1 MSFLCPTS
9 VLDIVVQGKRRKSRK
24 IGKFPRAGLQDIL
37 TSISLLW
44 DTLPNDEQVDEK
56 SLTLYTCPTAL
67 EFGASSE
74 LRKQKKKF
82 MRVEGAH
89 GTKVK
94 GPGLGDT
101 DTGVLVY
108 VREPH
113 LRTTDDLSRA
123 EHDFFFFFFYFPVPR
138 GRRRRSLHRFI
149 RVGLGVNA

>member
-74 LRKQKKKF
+74 LRKQKKKSSC
-82 MRVEGAH
+82 
-89 GTKVK
+89 
-94 GPGLGDT
+94 GL
-101 DTGVLVY
+101 
-108 VREPH
+108 RA
-113 LRTTDDLSRA
+113 RTARKSRA
-123 EHDFFFFFFYFPVPR
+123 
-138 GRRRRSLHRFI
+138 
-149 RVGLGVNA
+149 LGWGIPIQEYWCM